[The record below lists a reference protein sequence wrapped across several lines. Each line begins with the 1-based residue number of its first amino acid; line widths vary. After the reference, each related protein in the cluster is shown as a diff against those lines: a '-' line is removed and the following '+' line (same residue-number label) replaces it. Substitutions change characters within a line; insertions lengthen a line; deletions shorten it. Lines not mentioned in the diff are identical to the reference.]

1 MRSNIVQDMQS
12 SDWASRRCVGS
23 AMRQAN
29 NKYPSNVDVAV
40 WNIEI
45 DTTVIFIEN
54 VSRKMNVLGEEVR
67 YATVLRGLV
76 KRQNN

>member
-1 MRSNIVQDMQS
+1 
-12 SDWASRRCVGS
+12 
-23 AMRQAN
+23 MRQAN

-40 WNIEI
+40 WNIEDSNI
-45 DTTVIFIEN
+45 YRKCQQKN
-54 VSRKMNVLGEEVR
+54 VRKMLGEEVR